1 METFHISVC
10 KIMQDASGQTIVNYI
25 NGHNQT
31 TGEQENRV

>member
-10 KIMQDASGQTIVNYI
+10 KIMQDASGQTSVNSM

-31 TGEQENRV
+31 TGKQENRV